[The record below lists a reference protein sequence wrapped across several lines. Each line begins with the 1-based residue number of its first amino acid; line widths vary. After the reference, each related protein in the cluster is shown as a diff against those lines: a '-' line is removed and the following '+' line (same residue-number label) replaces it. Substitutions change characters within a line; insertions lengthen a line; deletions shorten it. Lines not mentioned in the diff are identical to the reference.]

1 MILWHGFDRE
11 VKCDEVVLRQKD
23 GLCVGRGRL
32 AASSSSSSSSALAHH
47 LHAAKTDVTLPQPTI
62 NTEIENVT

>member
-11 VKCDEVVLRQKD
+11 VKCDEVVLRQED

-32 AASSSSSSSSALAHH
+32 ASSSSSSALAHH
-47 LHAAKTDVTLPQPTI
+47 LHAAKTDVTLPRPTI

>member
-32 AASSSSSSSSALAHH
+32 ASYSSSALAYH

-62 NTEIENVT
+62 NTEIEKVT